1 MKTVKQLR
9 VVEKPVNRRVNPLD
23 WRASSAKAVAMT
35 KIPPGLLPEG
45 LSDRLPPQAEA
56 SARLVRHV
64 LDTVASHGY
73 QRIMPPLAEFEQ
85 DLVARLPSAGSQALQ
100 HERAACRERVWQ
112 YGEIWGG

>member
-9 VVEKPVNRRVNPLD
+9 VVEKPVNRRGNPLD

-85 DLVARLPSAGSQALQ
+85 DLVARLQSAGSQ
-100 HERAACRERVWQ
+100 EIGRAHV
-112 YGEIWGG
+112 

>member
-1 MKTVKQLR
+1 
-9 VVEKPVNRRVNPLD
+9 
-23 WRASSAKAVAMT
+23 MT

-85 DLVARLPSAGSQALQ
+85 DLVARLQSAGSQDLLRIIDRSEEHTSELQ
-100 HERAACRERVWQ
+100 SLMHISYTFSCLKKNTPQ
-112 YGEIWGG
+112 QQP

>member
-1 MKTVKQLR
+1 M
-9 VVEKPVNRRVNPLD
+9 D

-73 QRIMPPLAEFEQ
+73 QRSRPPLAEFEQ
-85 DLVARLPSAGSQALQ
+85 ALVARMQSAAPQDLLSIIDPLTTE
-100 HERAACRERVWQ
+100 ERRAWK
-112 YGEIWGG
+112 GGVRWL